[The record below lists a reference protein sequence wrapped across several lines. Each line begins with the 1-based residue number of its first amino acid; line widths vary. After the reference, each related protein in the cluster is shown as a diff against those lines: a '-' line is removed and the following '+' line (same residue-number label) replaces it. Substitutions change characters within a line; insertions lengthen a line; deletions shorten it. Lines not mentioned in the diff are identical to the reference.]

1 MSQVSL
7 VNIEKRYGAHMVIPD
22 LNLEIADGE
31 FAVLVGPSGC
41 GKTTTLQMV
50 AGLET
55 ISSGALMIGGRD
67 VTELPPKDRD
77 IAMVFQSYALF
88 PHMSVRDNIAFG
100 MKIRRTSKA
109 DIEEQVKS
117 VAERLR
123 IETYLDRLPKALS
136 GGQRQRVALARAV
149 VRRPGVF
156 LMDEPLSNLDAKLR
170 VEARSFLSKMHREL
184 QTTTIYVTHDQSE
197 AMTMGTKIVVMDEGR
212 VQQVAPPLEVYNNPV
227 NRFVASFIGS
237 PAMNFLELA
246 VKGNALV
253 DEAAAISIALPDQFK
268 TVLRHYR
275 HPKVVLGIRPE
286 GLRPAASGQVIK
298 TGVAHF
304 NIDVIQHL
312 GHEILLDASM
322 GNHRIVARV
331 APTDDSTIGERRPFI
346 FDMVQ
351 AHLFDLETGANLTRN
366 RKFTR

>member
-55 ISSGALMIGGRD
+55 ISRGQLMIGGRE

-88 PHMSVRDNIAFG
+88 PHLSVRDNIAFG
-100 MKIRRTSKA
+100 MKIRRVPKVE
-109 DIEEQVKS
+109 IEEQVRS

-136 GGQRQRVALARAV
+136 GGQRQRVALARAL

-197 AMTMGTKIVVMDEGR
+197 AMTMGTRIVIMNEGR
-212 VQQVAPPLEVYNNPV
+212 IQQVAPPLEVYNSPV

-237 PAMNFLELA
+237 PAMNFLELSIRE
-246 VKGNALV
+246 NTLV
-253 DEAAAISIALPDQFK
+253 DEAAAISIVLPARFKAALQ
-268 TVLRHYR
+268 HYGR
-275 HPKVVLGIRPE
+275 QKVTLGIRPE
-286 GLRPAASGQVIK
+286 GLRPTTSSSASKAA
-298 TGVAHF
+298 APHF
-304 NIDVIQHL
+304 IVDVVQHL
-312 GHEILLDASM
+312 GHEVLLDASA
-322 GNHRIVARV
+322 GSQRIVARV
-331 APTDDSTIGERRPFI
+331 SPADVCAVGERRPFI
-346 FDMVQ
+346 FDMAQ
-351 AHLFDLETGANLTRN
+351 AHLFDAETGVNLTLGN
-366 RKFTR
+366 KFGE